1 MTVEART
8 AVMAGTGRS
17 RRLERLVFHRPGRAT
32 GLAWLLVVGGLLTA
46 CGANTVTVEGSYPSP
61 NIPPIPITLGVY
73 YGEELTGFRYIEY
86 NDRGNEEYI
95 VESGPSHVT
104 LFNTVL
110 PSMFEEV
117 VRLDSPTAD
126 AGVDAVFIPSI
137 DEFQLALPQKTRLDV
152 YEVWVRY
159 NMRFTEPD
167 GQTIADWVMTAYGKV
182 EQESLRGADSSI
194 EGATVAAL
202 RDLGSN
208 FTLGFTGVPGVRDW
222 LQNRQ

>member
-1 MTVEART
+1 MTVEAMMKT
-8 AVMAGTGRS
+8 LAV
-17 RRLERLVFHRPGRAT
+17 HRPGRVA
-32 GLAWLLVVGGLLTA
+32 GYAWLLLVSGLLTA
-46 CGANTVTVEGSYPSP
+46 CGANTVTVEGTYPTP

-117 VRLDSPTAD
+117 VELDSPTAD

-194 EGATVAAL
+194 QGATVAAL

-208 FTLGFTGVPGVRDW
+208 FTLGFTSVPGVRDW

>member
-1 MTVEART
+1 MTVEAMR
-8 AVMAGTGRS
+8 
-17 RRLERLVFHRPGRAT
+17 ERLAVHRPGRAT
-32 GLAWLLVVGGLLTA
+32 GFAWLLLMGGLLTA
-46 CGANTVTVEGSYPSP
+46 CGANTVTVEGTYPSP

-73 YGEELTGFRYIEY
+73 YGEGLTDFRYIEY

-95 VESGPSHVT
+95 VESGPSHVN
-104 LFNTVL
+104 LFNTLL

-117 VRLDSPTAD
+117 VELDSPTAD
-126 AGVDAVFIPSI
+126 AGVDAVFIPTI

-167 GQTIADWVMTAYGKV
+167 GETIADWVMTAYGKV

-194 EGATVAAL
+194 QGATVAAL

-208 FTLGFTGVPGVRDW
+208 LTLGFTSVPGVRDW

>member
-1 MTVEART
+1 MAVQAAVKRWVAR
-8 AVMAGTGRS
+8 
-17 RRLERLVFHRPGRAT
+17 HPGRRA
-32 GLAWLLVVGGLLTA
+32 GLVRLLVVAGLLTG
-46 CGANTVTVEGSYPSP
+46 CGANTVTVEGSYPTP
-61 NIPPIPITLGVY
+61 NIPSIPLTLGVY
-73 YGEELTGFRYIEY
+73 YGEDLTGFRYIEY

-104 LFNTVL
+104 LFNTLL

-117 VRLDSPTAD
+117 VMLNSPTED

-159 NMRFTEPD
+159 NMRFAEP
-167 GQTIADWVMTAYGKV
+167 GGETIADWVMTAYGKV
-182 EQESLRGADSSI
+182 EQESLRTADSSI
-194 EGATVAAL
+194 GGATVAAL

-208 FTLGFTGVPGVRDW
+208 FALGFTSVPGVNDW
-222 LQNRQ
+222 LQSNP